1 MNFLLMVIVTIIEA
15 LVVYRIRFV
24 YSRQPVWAISLA
36 SATIAGFYLI
46 AKFSVSKYVSA
57 FAFSLATLNLI
68 LLLVMLIYMW
78 KLDQTLKKQQALQ
91 GTDFL
96 LVLGSKCLTP
106 RVTPVLA
113 SRLDKT
119 IEIYDK
125 FDVKPQII
133 VTGGRSSIDLPTEA
147 ELMEQYLVDAG
158 IPDEMIIMETKAK
171 NTIQNLGFSSIKIR
185 NIWHKDNHP
194 RVIIVT
200 SDYHL
205 PRTKFYA
212 KKLGIKVN
220 FAAARTVKMLK
231 WPAMFR
237 EFTAIL
243 WDHRYSLV
251 TIWGMDVLFSLSMC
265 I

>member
-1 MNFLLMVIVTIIEA
+1 MDFLMMVIVTIIEV
-15 LVVYRIRFV
+15 LVVCRIRFV
-24 YSRQPVWAISLA
+24 YSRQPYWAISWA
-36 SATIAGFYLI
+36 SVTILLFYLV
-46 AKFSVSKYVSA
+46 AKLSSSKYVGA

-68 LLLVMLIYMW
+68 LLVVMLLYMW
-78 KLDQTLKKQQALQ
+78 ILNQTLKQQKALQ

-96 LVLGSKCLTP
+96 MVLGSKCLTP

-113 SRLDKT
+113 SRLDKA
-119 IEIYDK
+119 IELFNN
-125 FDVKPQII
+125 FDVKPQLI
-133 VTGGRSSIDLPTEA
+133 VTGGRSSVDLPTEA
-147 ELMEQYLVDAG
+147 ELMKQYLVDAG
-158 IPDEMIIMETKAK
+158 IPAEMIIMETKAK

-185 NIWHKDNHP
+185 NIWHKDIRP

-205 PRTKFYA
+205 PRTKFHA
-212 KKLGIKVN
+212 KKLGLKVN